1 MKKTLSFA
9 IIMLVAVGVQA
20 QSHIRLWQKGESD
33 RMKIANVG
41 DMVFNGE
48 TVTIKGTPYNV
59 HDIDS
64 IIIVPEITVA
74 YSGSTASVTVPD
86 AVADDISVTVDGA
99 DVTITNTNESNE
111 MEFILSGSSS
121 DGSFTYNGSFKC
133 TIELDDLDL
142 TSQYSCPMNIQCGKR
157 IALVLGEG
165 TINYLTDGS
174 GNPEKA
180 CLYSKGH
187 IEVEDGG
194 TLYVTGN
201 KNHAIATKEYL
212 QLKKS
217 TGTINIVSAAN
228 DAMHVGQYFQMNGGT
243 VNIDSNTAGDGIQ
256 VELLTLDDD
265 VTPNPDKENN
275 GEVIIKG
282 GTLAIDI
289 AGEDCKGLRADGNVS
304 VSGGKLSIN
313 ANGNGSR
320 GIQTDGSMVIGE
332 DDNPTSITIAA
343 NGAKC
348 TAPEDAD
355 DPHRCMG
362 MKIDGDLTVNGG
374 TTVVTNNGDG
384 ARGIKL
390 GGAYYKY
397 GGSVTAE
404 IRN

>member
-9 IIMLVAVGVQA
+9 VALLVCVGVQA

-74 YSGSTASVTVPD
+74 YSGSSASVNVPD
-86 AVADDISVTVDGA
+86 AVADDISVSIDGA

-133 TIELDDLDL
+133 TIELSDLNL
-142 TSQYSCPMNIQCGKR
+142 TSQFSCPMNIQCGKR

-174 GNPEKA
+174 DNPEKA

-187 IEVEDGG
+187 VEIEDGG

-201 KNHAIATKEYL
+201 KGHAIATKEYL

-217 TGTINIVSAAN
+217 TGTINIVSSVKDGIHA
-228 DAMHVGQYFQMNGGT
+228 GQYFQMNGGT
-243 VNIDSNTAGDGIQ
+243 INIGADTVGDGIQ
-256 VELLTLDDD
+256 AEVMTLDDD
-265 VTPNPDKENN
+265 VTPNPDKEHN

-282 GTLAIDI
+282 GTLNINI
-289 AGEDCKGLRADGNVS
+289 AGEDCKGIKCDYDIS
-304 VSGGKLSIN
+304 VSGGILSIN

-332 DDNPTSITIAA
+332 EDNATNITIAA
-343 NGAKC
+343 NGARC

-362 MKIDGDLTVNGG
+362 MKIDGNLTVNAG
-374 TTVVTNNGDG
+374 TVTVTNDGDK
-384 ARGIKL
+384 ARGIKV
-390 GGAYYKY
+390 GGTYTNN
-397 GGSVTAE
+397 GGNVSASIT
-404 IRN
+404 N

>member
-1 MKKTLSFA
+1 MKKTFSFA
-9 IIMLVAVGVQA
+9 IALLVCIGIQA

-74 YSGSTASVTVPD
+74 YSENSATVNVPD
-86 AVADDISVTVDGA
+86 AVADDVSVTIDGA
-99 DVTITNTNESNE
+99 DVVITNTNECNE
-111 MEFILSGSSS
+111 MEFILSGTSS

-142 TSQYSCPMNIQCGKR
+142 TSQTACPLNIQCGKR

-165 TINYLTDGS
+165 TINSLTDGS

-187 IEVEDGG
+187 VEIEDGG

-217 TGTINIVSAAN
+217 TGIINIVSAAN
-228 DAMHVGQYFQMNGGT
+228 DGIHAGQYFQMNGGT
-243 VNIDSNTAGDGIQ
+243 LNIDGNTAGDGIQ
-256 VELLTLDDD
+256 AEMMTLDDN
-265 VTPNPDKENN
+265 TPNPDKEHN

-282 GTLAIDI
+282 GTLNIDI
-289 AGEDCKGLRADGNVS
+289 NNEDCKGIKCDNDVS
-304 VSGGKLSIN
+304 ISGGTIRIN

-320 GIQTDGSMVIGE
+320 GIQTDGNMVIGE
-332 DDNPTSITIAA
+332 EDNATNITIAA
-343 NGAKC
+343 NGARC
-348 TAPEDAD
+348 TAKEDED

-362 MKIDGDLTVNGG
+362 MKIDGDLTVNAGSLTVTNTGDKSRGIKVGG
-374 TTVVTNNGDG
+374 TYTNNGG
-384 ARGIKL
+384 NVSANI
-390 GGAYYKY
+390 
-397 GGSVTAE
+397 TH
-404 IRN
+404 